1 MMRAI
6 LTLSVA
12 FGLSYSALAQGKSPT
27 VGGKAPA
34 FEASTVAGKALKF
47 PDAYKGKIVLVDFW
61 ATWCPPCRREVP
73 HLVETAE
80 KLKGQPFAIL
90 SVSLDQPKNIPL
102 EKVQSYV
109 QDNKM
114 TWDHVY
120 EGVGSIASSYGVS
133 SIPAPFL
140 IDGDTGVVLAAGPEL
155 RGEGLTDAIKKH
167 LDTKRSGK
175 KP

>member
-1 MMRAI
+1 MLRAI

-12 FGLSYSALAQGKSPT
+12 FTLTSAALAQGKAPA

-34 FEASTVAGKALKF
+34 FEANTVAGKTLKF

-61 ATWCPPCRREVP
+61 ATWCPPCRKEVP

-80 KLKGQPFAIL
+80 QLKGQPFAIL
-90 SVSLDQPKNIPL
+90 SISLDQPKNIPL
-102 EKVQSYV
+102 EKVQSYT

-114 TWDHVY
+114 AWDHVY
-120 EGVGSIASSYGVS
+120 EGVSSIASSYGVS

-140 IDGDTGVVLAAGPEL
+140 IDGDTGVVLAAGGEL
-155 RGEGLTDAIKKH
+155 RGERLTDVIKKH
-167 LDTKRSGK
+167 LDTKRSPK
-175 KP
+175 RP